1 MLGDFDIIAHI
12 KEQIRI
18 VINQSRK
25 ELVEESNMEINE
37 RVRALEVKEKELR
50 QDVREIKE
58 QVTNHLPT
66 QIQAVK
72 DAVDVLTTQH
82 VAKAAIKEWWDTN
95 TKKTLIGIGSIYTL
109 LRIVEVFWK
118 S

>member
-1 MLGDFDIIAHI
+1 MLGDFDIITYI

-66 QIQAVK
+66 QIQDVK
-72 DAVDVLTTQH
+72 DAVDALTTQH
-82 VAKAAIKEWWDTN
+82 VAVAAVKQAWDTN
-95 TKKTLIGIGSIYTL
+95 IKRFLIVIGIIWTV
-109 LRIVEVFWK
+109 LRIVEVFLK
-118 S
+118 